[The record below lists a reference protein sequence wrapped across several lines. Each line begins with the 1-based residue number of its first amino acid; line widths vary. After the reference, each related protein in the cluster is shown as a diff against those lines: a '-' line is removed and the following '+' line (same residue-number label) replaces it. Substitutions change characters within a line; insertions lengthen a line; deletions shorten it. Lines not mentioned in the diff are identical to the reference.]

1 MRAMADR
8 FPYEIYADNGQYK
21 NKDKRRW
28 VRVLEKYGASNVKA
42 VFTLL
47 ASNPGDTITF
57 GSTPIPKDFAQHWV
71 SWREGQTVEARQVAL
86 VRAARWSAFAAIAA
100 AVAAIGV
107 WTQVYVQAKSP
118 SAPQVSMQLPAE
130 QR

>member
-1 MRAMADR
+1 MADR

-100 AVAAIGV
+100 AAAAIGV
-107 WTQVYVQAKSP
+107 WTQVYVQATSL
-118 SAPQVSMQLPAE
+118 SAPQVSMQSPAE